1 MLLASGEGS
10 AQCVLQVVFRYA
22 GRGEEM
28 FAIDEFGEGRA
39 GGDAR
44 RAAVDLVSDLFQGVV
59 GNFHREACD
68 VAAGLV
74 TGFAASRG
82 VRDLTGVSRPD
93 EMVYYL

>member
-44 RAAVDLVSDLFQGVV
+44 RAAVDLVADLCDDVV
-59 GNFHREACD
+59 RDPDRKAGN
-68 VAAGLV
+68 VAA
-74 TGFAASRG
+74 RG
-82 VRDLTGVSRPD
+82 VARLAPA
-93 EMVYYL
+93 